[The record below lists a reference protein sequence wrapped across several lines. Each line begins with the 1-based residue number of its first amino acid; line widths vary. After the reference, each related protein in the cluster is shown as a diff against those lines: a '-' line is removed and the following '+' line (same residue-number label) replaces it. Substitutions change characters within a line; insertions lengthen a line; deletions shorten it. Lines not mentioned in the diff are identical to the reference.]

1 MGPIGG
7 ARTGLFL
14 PEATLESI
22 RLRIALQREKGISKM
37 TKIRIQ
43 ARGAML
49 AAVAV
54 CTFLL
59 AGCQGHS
66 PQSAAN
72 NYLGN
77 LKLYNYPAAYQA
89 LSHQDQV
96 DRSMDQFLSEIPMAP
111 DVSKDWFKG
120 ILQKYDYKVG
130 DAKVDGDKAVVTV
143 SVTAPDLALWERTV
157 DAGLSGEQTP
167 DSIAQKNLQENT
179 YPKVTYDDNMVMV
192 QQGGEWRLLVDFP
205 FKENILKEHKDA
217 VNLYHQHDYDKAI
230 AAYQKILDELD
241 KEQASGN
248 AGLKFQYGRELADIQ
263 NAQKQQPDAQA
274 YIPKIVLSDV
284 DMKMSASRVPGIFG
298 KMTNTGD
305 KPIDEVQ
312 FTVTY
317 SEGKGKKKKDVFTEV
332 HTPVATALEFTNFG
346 RAVLPFVP
354 GETRSFGFRL
364 TASPEVQQKATPDL
378 TVTSIVFTQSSAP
391 LPKPPTPSPAASPGA
406 SPAAAGSAAAAPAA
420 AASH

>member
-1 MGPIGG
+1 
-7 ARTGLFL
+7 LFL

-22 RLRIALQREKGISKM
+22 RLRIALQREKGISTM

-43 ARGAML
+43 ARDAML

-54 CTFLL
+54 CAFLL

-72 NYLGN
+72 NYLSN

-120 ILQKYDYKVG
+120 ILRNYDYTVG

-157 DAGLSGEQTP
+157 DASLSGEQTS
-167 DSIAQKNLQENT
+167 DSIAQKNLQEKT

-205 FKENILKEHKDA
+205 FKENILKEHKEA
-217 VNLYHQHDYDKAI
+217 VDLYHQHDYDKAI

-332 HTPVATALEFTNFG
+332 HTPVATPLEFTNFG

-391 LPKPPTPSPAASPGA
+391 LPKPPTATPAASASPGA

>member
-1 MGPIGG
+1 
-7 ARTGLFL
+7 
-14 PEATLESI
+14 
-22 RLRIALQREKGISKM
+22 M

-54 CTFLL
+54 CAFLV

-66 PQSAAN
+66 PQAAAN
-72 NYLGN
+72 NYLNN

-89 LSHQDQV
+89 LTHQDQV
-96 DRSMDQFLSEIPMAP
+96 DRTMDQFLSEVPMAP

-120 ILQKYDYKVG
+120 ILRTYDYKVG
-130 DAKVDGDKAVVTV
+130 DAKIDGDKAIVTV
-143 SVTAPDLALWERTV
+143 SVTRPDLGLWERTV

-167 DSIAQKNLQENT
+167 DSIAQKNLTEGT

-205 FKENILKEHKDA
+205 CKENILKEHKDA
-217 VNLYHQHDYDKAI
+217 VNLYHQLDYDKAI

-248 AGLKFQYGRELADIQ
+248 AGLKYQYGRELADIQ

-274 YIPKIVLSDV
+274 YIPKVVLSSDV
-284 DMKMSASRVPGIFG
+284 AMKMTASRVPGIFG
-298 KMTNTGD
+298 KITNSGD
-305 KPIDEVQ
+305 KSIDELQ
-312 FTVTY
+312 LTVAY
-317 SEGKGKKKKDVFTEV
+317 YEGKGKNKKAVFNEV
-332 HTPVATALEFTNFG
+332 HPIISTPLEFTNFG
-346 RAVLPFVP
+346 HPVKPFVP
-354 GETRSFGFRL
+354 GETRDFGFRL
-364 TASPEVQQKATPDL
+364 TAAPEVQQKANPDL

-391 LPKPPTPSPAASPGA
+391 LPKPAAPSPSPGA
-406 SPAAAGSAAAAPAA
+406 SPAASGSAAAAPAA